1 MNFVKTILIA
11 AIGFGLLYFFND
23 YPISPDLQNETIHPL
38 ATIALLIGG
47 IIFVIYSWSGKLS
60 LQGFLLVAIGAVV
73 IILLNSTG
81 FIPTGGPNPCPGD
94 EIIVVINNECRG
106 MDADKNVEILKR
118 FLGDDNE

>member
-1 MNFVKTILIA
+1 L
-11 AIGFGLLYFFND
+11 FND
-23 YPISPDLQNETIHPL
+23 YPIHNPDELMNSGV
-38 ATIALLIGG
+38 LLIIVILG
-47 IIFVIYSWSGKLS
+47 ILFVISSWAGKLS
-60 LQGFLLVAIGAVV
+60 LNGFILVAIGAVV

-106 MDADKNVEILKR
+106 MDTDKNVEILKR